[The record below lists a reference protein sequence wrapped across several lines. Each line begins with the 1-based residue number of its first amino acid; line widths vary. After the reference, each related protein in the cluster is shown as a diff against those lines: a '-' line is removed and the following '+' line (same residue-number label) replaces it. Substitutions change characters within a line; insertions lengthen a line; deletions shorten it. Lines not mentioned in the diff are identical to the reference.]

1 MSRPSPVIAVL
12 HRDPQL
18 LVLLKPT
25 GIATTS
31 PDGTRCL
38 AEEARKLDPRAP
50 MVHPTSRLDA
60 DVSGVVIFAR
70 TREASDALMQA
81 RREGRYAR
89 TYLAIVERTPE
100 PEEGR
105 WSWPIAIDARDPRLR
120 RALEPGQTGERM
132 QEASSRYA
140 VRARGELAS
149 LLSLWPETG
158 RTHQL
163 RVHASRA
170 GSPIVGDTQYG
181 GAAHHAAL
189 RARRGARRG
198 ARWSRDARA
207 ARAGARRHA
216 CYVGLRQRR
225 RGVARLIWKHGRRS
239 QNLVQFAR

>member
-181 GAAHHAAL
+181 GAARLTRADGRVMSARRTMLHCAHVVVPDVARGGAGTLEL
-189 RARRGARRG
+189 RAPVP
-198 ARWSRDARA
+198 DDMRA
-207 ARAGARRHA
+207 MWA
-216 CYVGLRQRR
+216 
-225 RGVARLIWKHGRRS
+225 
-239 QNLVQFAR
+239 FASGDEESLG